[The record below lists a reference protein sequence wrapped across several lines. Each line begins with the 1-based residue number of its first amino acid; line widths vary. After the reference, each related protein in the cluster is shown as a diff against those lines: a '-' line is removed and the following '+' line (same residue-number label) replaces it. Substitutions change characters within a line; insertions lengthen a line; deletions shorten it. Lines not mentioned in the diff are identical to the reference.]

1 MTAPHRQRHV
11 DLGLRTGGALLCC
24 IAYVAIA
31 HLAAMHIRPR
41 AAGALAYGLAMA
53 GFLAASAGSA
63 MIVLGHHLFDKIEV
77 SQRWRHRPRAIPQS
91 YLQPEFG
98 TAMDR
103 SDIEMLVVGM
113 DADGDWTVRG
123 GEGRLF
129 GRFPTRQ
136 AAQHY
141 ARDQRRQRPAISITS
156 SSGTPRRLEG
166 RLSLASVQRSN
177 ESAGNA

>member
-1 MTAPHRQRHV
+1 MTARHHQRHV
-11 DLGLRTGGALLCC
+11 DLGIRATGALLCC
-24 IAYVAIA
+24 IAYVAITN
-31 HLAAMHIRPR
+31 LAAMPIRSQSV
-41 AAGALAYGLAMA
+41 GALAYSLATV
-53 GFLAASAGSA
+53 GFLGASAGSA
-63 MIVLGHHLFDKIEV
+63 MTVLGRHLFDAIEV
-77 SQRWRHRPRAIPQS
+77 SQRWQHRPQAITQS
-91 YLQPEFG
+91 YLQPEFA

-103 SDIEMLVVGM
+103 SDVEMLVVGM

-123 GEGRLF
+123 GGGRLF

-141 ARDQRRQRPAISITS
+141 ARDQRRQRPAISIAS
-156 SSGTPRRLEG
+156 SSGHPPRLEG